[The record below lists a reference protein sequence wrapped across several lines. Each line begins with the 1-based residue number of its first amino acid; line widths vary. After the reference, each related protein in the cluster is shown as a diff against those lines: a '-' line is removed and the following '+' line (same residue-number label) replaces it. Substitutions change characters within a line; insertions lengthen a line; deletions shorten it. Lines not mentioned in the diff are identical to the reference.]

1 MNRGVSNKVQPY
13 LWYNSYSLSQRI
25 NREISNIMA
34 SHKDTTIC
42 GVIESIQQ
50 TNNGGFPGKKN
61 TKDK

>member
-1 MNRGVSNKVQPY
+1 
-13 LWYNSYSLSQRI
+13 
-25 NREISNIMA
+25 MA

-61 TKDK
+61 TKDKYMKEQHCKSFCLSAI